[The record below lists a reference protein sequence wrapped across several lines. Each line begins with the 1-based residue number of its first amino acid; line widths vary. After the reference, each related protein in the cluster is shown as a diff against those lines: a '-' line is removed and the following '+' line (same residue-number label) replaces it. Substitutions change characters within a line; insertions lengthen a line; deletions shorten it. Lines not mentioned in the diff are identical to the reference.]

1 MAYISETVEKE
12 NRPIPLD
19 DIIPVELPNG
29 NKLRSMQENTMEAEE
44 VKTILELNE
53 QTIQNCEGEIN
64 LLTGEYK

>member
-12 NRPIPLD
+12 NWPIPLD

-53 QTIQNCEGEIN
+53 
-64 LLTGEYK
+64 